1 MKKTSKKKPLP
12 PPPPQTE
19 GEERTSN
26 DKKPA
31 AKETTPK
38 ENNENKKTCHDED
51 YPLPFEIS
59 EHDNNPAANNK
70 NDKEKAT
77 EEEEDEKPQERHLRH
92 HTTGVQQYIFLDH
105 CAKASEGGPAH
116 YPFGSIMNLALKA
129 EKCTKEW
136 TTGDPRSEEA
146 IKDYHHIRKV
156 RRNNRG
162 LKQLITDAF
171 ALATTTLAA
180 ILKVKT
186 LDIKIHAELLKH
198 YTRSDIVKLY
208 TNLLHANNIAAEN
221 AAISAHNTPLVKED
235 IFSPADIFSTDTK
248 ECHAK
253 ALGNADLYKSFVEYA
268 NGRQRNVTERI
279 VIHTVV
285 SVLAG
290 HAALIGA
297 LNLPRNELVSLIL
310 GQ

>member
-1 MKKTSKKKPLP
+1 
-12 PPPPQTE
+12 
-19 GEERTSN
+19 
-26 DKKPA
+26 
-31 AKETTPK
+31 
-38 ENNENKKTCHDED
+38 
-51 YPLPFEIS
+51 
-59 EHDNNPAANNK
+59 
-70 NDKEKAT
+70 
-77 EEEEDEKPQERHLRH
+77 
-92 HTTGVQQYIFLDH
+92 
-105 CAKASEGGPAH
+105 
-116 YPFGSIMNLALKA
+116 MNLALKA

-297 LNLPRNELVSLIL
+297 LHLLGIYIAEAPNTYKTYQCIMENRTIQIL
-310 GQ
+310 GGIQAYRLEPKLADYKIKNIVKRVVEIEKQIAERLFRDQKCELLYLKELPLKKNVWRARRTLKNCMVLLVPAMATNKTKQQTTITTKLLAKTQ